1 MQSHSLKKLEFS
13 NVLTMLLSFCQ
24 TYMGKDICTHLLP
37 YHTQEEVEEKLQ
49 ETTEAIILL
58 ERKSTPPLTEVPDIT
73 IWIKSLLNLFT
84 IHTYYGTVD

>member
-49 ETTEAIILL
+49 ETKHTQPKKKNRKK
-58 ERKSTPPLTEVPDIT
+58 ERSK
-73 IWIKSLLNLFT
+73 
-84 IHTYYGTVD
+84 